1 MSPSTSA
8 CGSRNSEPGGVTKR
22 GIVNLALIETL
33 AVTEAQ
39 QVWARDT
46 FRWAAALLDRHR
58 LDEEPLGLLLLQD
71 IMATYLL
78 LWRLGDKAQAGDWR
92 AVGPAHRC
100 AERLRRLSAALQRL
114 LLAQAVS
121 PDDFAPRLRSMLAR
135 VSQTMD
141 GVSSQRGAET
151 RAQIRT

>member
-1 MSPSTSA
+1 M
-8 CGSRNSEPGGVTKR
+8 
-22 GIVNLALIETL
+22 NLALIETL

-46 FRWAAALLDRHR
+46 FRWAAALLDEHR
-58 LDEEPLGLLLLQD
+58 LENEPLCLLLLQD

-100 AERLRRLSAALQRL
+100 AQRLRRLSATLQRL

-121 PDDFAPRLRSMLAR
+121 PGDFAPRLRSMLAR
-135 VSQTMD
+135 ASQTMD
-141 GVSSQRGAET
+141 GVYRESGPVGLNSRLKSTTE
-151 RAQIRT
+151 R